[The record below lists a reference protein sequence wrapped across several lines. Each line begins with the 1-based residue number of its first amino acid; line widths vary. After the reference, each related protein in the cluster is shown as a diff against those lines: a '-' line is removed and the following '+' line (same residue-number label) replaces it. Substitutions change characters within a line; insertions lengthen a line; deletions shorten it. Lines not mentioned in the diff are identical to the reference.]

1 MYFTPEM
8 SPSDLTDPPFI
19 FSSGHAAPLLRSNTQ
34 GADKEQITIILAVTS
49 KQAGVEGAQRGRTH
63 WWQSL
68 AAAAV
73 AFENI
78 HYRGEASVLP
88 PWFERTLVLV
98 IYSHLYPR
106 VACLSWY

>member
-1 MYFTPEM
+1 M
-8 SPSDLTDPPFI
+8 SPSDLANPPFI
-19 FSSGHAAPLLRSNTQ
+19 FSSGHAAALLRSNTQ
-34 GADKEQITIILAVTS
+34 GADKEQITIILSGTS
-49 KQAGVEGAQRGRTH
+49 KQAGVEGARRDRTH

-78 HYRGEASVLP
+78 HYRREASALP

-98 IYSHLYPR
+98 IYSHLYTR